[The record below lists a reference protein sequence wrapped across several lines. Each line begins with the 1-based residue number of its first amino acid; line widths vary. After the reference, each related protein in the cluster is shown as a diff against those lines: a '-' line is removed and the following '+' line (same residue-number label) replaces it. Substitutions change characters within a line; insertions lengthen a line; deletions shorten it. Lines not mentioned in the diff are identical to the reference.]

1 MFAAPTSIV
10 LMLLVVILS
19 QASESP
25 DLRTSEEASLFAS
38 SKPRNEAHS
47 SVVLRKAIPRN
58 SAISAGS
65 RRKVIRFT
73 AKSY

>member
-38 SKPRNEAHS
+38 SKLRNEARS
-47 SVVLRKAIPRN
+47 SVVPRKVIPRN
-58 SAISAGS
+58 SGLSAGF
-65 RRKVIRFT
+65 RRKEIRFN